1 MHTRYPGST
10 WQVLCL
16 AYDLSIY
23 PGSRERDHLRLTLL
37 VRGALFRCDMCRICF
52 PLSPHFPGLHGTRF
66 KSALWRFNYSFF
78 LFGWGAWYFCRLD
91 FGTRFT
97 QRRTWCNQKC
107 QVEASFGSAFRD
119 LTPTKAMQ
127 VSSRVPPWHSSAAL
141 GTAPEALF
149 HVCIQLLTPYS
160 VSPPI

>member
-1 MHTRYPGST
+1 M
-10 WQVLCL
+10 VCCEFKCL
-16 AYDLSIY
+16 KDVWKQPYHMTALPRLS
-23 PGSRERDHLRLTLL
+23 L
-37 VRGALFRCDMCRICF
+37 VD
-52 PLSPHFPGLHGTRF
+52 
-66 KSALWRFNYSFF
+66 
-78 LFGWGAWYFCRLD
+78 RLD

-160 VSPPI
+160 AIAYTEELATFLAFHCAARQKTPEVIGVSENCHLAGCGRQIM

>member
-1 MHTRYPGST
+1 
-10 WQVLCL
+10 
-16 AYDLSIY
+16 
-23 PGSRERDHLRLTLL
+23 
-37 VRGALFRCDMCRICF
+37 MCRICF

-160 VSPPI
+160 AIAYTEELATFLAFHCAARQKTPEVIGVSENCHLAGCGRQIM